1 MDVKTH
7 EAKVARTKARRAAT
21 TLTFAA
27 VSVGMFWF
35 AYLLFSSADCAQSG
49 NRLAW
54 VIAGLCAV
62 MGANAVAVMLLTV
75 GGAAAWLA
83 WTSGNLT
90 TRSTRTRA

>member
-7 EAKVARTKARRAAT
+7 EAKVARAKAKRAAT
-21 TLTFAA
+21 TLVFAVA
-27 VSVGMFWF
+27 SGGMFWL
-35 AYLLFSSADCAQSG
+35 AYLLFTSADCAQSG
-49 NRLAW
+49 SRLAW
-54 VIAGLCAV
+54 AIASLCAV

-75 GGAAAWLA
+75 GGVAAWLA